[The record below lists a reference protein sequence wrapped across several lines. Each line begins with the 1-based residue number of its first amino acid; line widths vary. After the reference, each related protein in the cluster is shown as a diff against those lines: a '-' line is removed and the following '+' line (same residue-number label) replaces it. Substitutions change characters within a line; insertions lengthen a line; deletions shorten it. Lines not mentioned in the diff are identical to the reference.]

1 MFSVLIYFAAITA
14 ANLLVA
20 ALGPW
25 VSVFNSFVFI
35 GLDLAL
41 RDSLHERWRGP
52 LPWPRM
58 LALIVGAGL
67 VSYWLNPA
75 AGKIAVASVVAFCAA
90 GLVDAIVYHVMR
102 GRPYLQ
108 RSSASNAAGAMAD
121 SLIFPAIAF
130 GGWLPAIVA
139 MQFAAKVAGGAV
151 FWAWVLSRRAGAA

>member
-1 MFSVLIYFAAITA
+1 MFFVLIYFAAITA

-25 VSVFNSFVFI
+25 VSVINSFVFI
-35 GLDLAL
+35 GLDLAM

-52 LPWPRM
+52 MLWPRM

-75 AGKIAVASVVAFCAA
+75 AGKIALASVVAFCAA
-90 GLVDAIVYHVMR
+90 NLVDTIVYHALR

-108 RSSASNAAGAMAD
+108 RSNASNAAGAMTD

-130 GGWLPAIVA
+130 GGWLPTIVA
-139 MQFAAKVAGGAV
+139 MQFAAKVAGGAL
-151 FWAWVLSRRAGAA
+151 WVWLLSRRVPA